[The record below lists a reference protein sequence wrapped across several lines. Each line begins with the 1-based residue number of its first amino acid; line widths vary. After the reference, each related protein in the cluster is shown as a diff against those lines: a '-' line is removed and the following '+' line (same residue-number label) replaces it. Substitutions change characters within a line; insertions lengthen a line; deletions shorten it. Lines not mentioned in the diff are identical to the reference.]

1 MKHFIQFADIVLT
14 GLIAGIIFGIWLGYN
29 PENLSAVTYVEQQQS
44 AIRSLNVLM
53 PLLGLISIILT
64 IVYAIICK
72 KEKINRTLLLLAVGL
87 LIASGLI
94 TRFGNQPINA
104 IVITWNLDAIPDT
117 WATFRDNWWTFH
129 VMRTLSTISGFA
141 IIVWV
146 TISNK
151 NKSTTA

>member
-72 KEKINRTLLLLAVGL
+72 K
-87 LIASGLI
+87 
-94 TRFGNQPINA
+94 
-104 IVITWNLDAIPDT
+104 
-117 WATFRDNWWTFH
+117 
-129 VMRTLSTISGFA
+129 
-141 IIVWV
+141 
-146 TISNK
+146 
-151 NKSTTA
+151 KS